1 MEVGEDGVEGFSV
14 SPGELGVEPVPF
26 DSLRAG
32 APERSAELA
41 RSVLAGEKSPERS
54 LTLLNAGAAIYVGGK
69 AGSIA
74 DGVIKAA
81 QAIDSGAA
89 EDVLERYVK
98 RTWELA
104 PA

>member
-1 MEVGEDGVEGFSV
+1 
-14 SPGELGVEPVPF
+14 
-26 DSLRAG
+26 
-32 APERSAELA
+32 
-41 RSVLAGEKSPERS
+41 VLAGEKGPERS

-74 DGVIKAA
+74 DGVTCAA

-89 EDVLERYVK
+89 RDVLDRYVK
-98 RTWELA
+98 RTRELA